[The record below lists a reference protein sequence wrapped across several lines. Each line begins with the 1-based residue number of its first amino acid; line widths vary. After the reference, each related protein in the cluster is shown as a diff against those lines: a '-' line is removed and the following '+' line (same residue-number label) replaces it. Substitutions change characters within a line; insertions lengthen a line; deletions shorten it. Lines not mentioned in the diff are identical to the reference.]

1 MVRDQRFELVGECG
15 QPARQDRR
23 SVGLDLAVGDVRQ
36 PVAVGFDQAPAG
48 GAEPGV
54 EAEDFQASRS
64 SSSSG
69 TS

>member
-1 MVRDQRFELVGECG
+1 
-15 QPARQDRR
+15 
-23 SVGLDLAVGDVRQ
+23 VRQ
-36 PVAVGFDQAPAG
+36 PVAVGFDQPPAG
-48 GAEPGV
+48 GAEPWV